1 MRTSGVPILAYACTM
16 AIMWAI
22 MIGSATSSVSD
33 SPAATTYRCAAFD
46 ACINLRFFQAARRT
60 LLHISLCMFLM
71 SPLKP
76 HPIFRL
82 RVLKDA
88 CEEEM
93 RGIIREEFLFRKVES
108 APQVA
113 DGGVGM

>member
-1 MRTSGVPILAYACTM
+1 MHVL
-16 AIMWAI
+16 
-22 MIGSATSSVSD
+22 D
-33 SPAATTYRCAAFD
+33 K
-46 ACINLRFFQAARRT
+46 
-60 LLHISLCMFLM
+60 
-71 SPLKP
+71 PLKP

-93 RGIIREEFLFRKVES
+93 RGMIREELLFRHVES

>member
-33 SPAATTYRCAAFD
+33 SPAATTYRCAAFH

-60 LLHISLCMFLM
+60 LLHISLCMFLI
-71 SPLKP
+71 SPLSHIP
-76 HPIFRL
+76 SS
-82 RVLKDA
+82 V
-88 CEEEM
+88 CE
-93 RGIIREEFLFRKVES
+93 F
-108 APQVA
+108 
-113 DGGVGM
+113 